1 MISHVVRV
9 GLTGSGISNQCQDFF
24 QNVDILDQKNRKLMI
39 KKKICRINHYLEY
52 NFFLQESRYSG
63 TTLLSMVSRTWTGFA
78 DRVRWGTGRSTMN
91 EWYQTTPP
99 TLWSPQIHSM
109 KHLLLDIAG
118 SPNIWIRKFFLNL
131 YVILKVYFTQKILK
145 HTVK

>member
-63 TTLLSMVSRTWTGFA
+63 TTLLSMV
-78 DRVRWGTGRSTMN
+78 
-91 EWYQTTPP
+91 
-99 TLWSPQIHSM
+99 
-109 KHLLLDIAG
+109 
-118 SPNIWIRKFFLNL
+118 
-131 YVILKVYFTQKILK
+131 
-145 HTVK
+145 